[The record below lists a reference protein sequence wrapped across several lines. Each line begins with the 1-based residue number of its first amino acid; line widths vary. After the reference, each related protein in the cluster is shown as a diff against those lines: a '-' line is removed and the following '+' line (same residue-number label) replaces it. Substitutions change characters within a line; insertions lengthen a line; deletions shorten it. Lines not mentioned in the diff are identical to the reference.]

1 MEVYADFVFMKS
13 LKIILACFALV
24 FSISALAQKKQEPP
38 ARRLGLDPAGR
49 TKVVNVVSRSYI
61 RGNAARSSEKIE
73 RDVLN
78 SNSINRNN
86 DGCTVNVGTPA
97 ITEGVQGIGSRYGT
111 SHNDQV
117 TVVRGSVINVC
128 K

>member
-1 MEVYADFVFMKS
+1 
-13 LKIILACFALV
+13 
-24 FSISALAQKKQEPP
+24 
-38 ARRLGLDPAGR
+38 
-49 TKVVNVVSRSYI
+49 VVSRSYL
-61 RGNAARSSEKIE
+61 RGDTRFSEKIE

-78 SNSINRNN
+78 SNAIGKNK
-86 DGCTVNVGTPA
+86 DGCTVNVGTPM

-111 SHNDQV
+111 SQNDQV